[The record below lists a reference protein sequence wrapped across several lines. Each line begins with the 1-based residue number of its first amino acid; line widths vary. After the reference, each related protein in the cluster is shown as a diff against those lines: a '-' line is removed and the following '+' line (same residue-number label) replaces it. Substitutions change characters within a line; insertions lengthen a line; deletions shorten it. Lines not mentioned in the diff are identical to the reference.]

1 MADRRSILISIRQKY
16 VECIINGEKRAE
28 IRRIFPDGVSRVY
41 VYVPTPKRH
50 VIGFFEVK
58 EVHRL
63 PVAQLWEQAGRIS
76 ALSQDYFFAYLSGK
90 EVGASIHFDEFTV
103 LPHSIPLA
111 ELRRHFPKFHPP
123 QSFMYVSEDME
134 TLLLN

>member
-1 MADRRSILISIRQKY
+1 MSDRQSILISIRQKY
-16 VECIINGEKRAE
+16 VESIINGKKRAE
-28 IRRIFPDGVSRVY
+28 IRRMFPDGVSRVY

-63 PVAQLWEQAGRIS
+63 PVAQLWKQVGRIS

-90 EVGASIHFDEFTV
+90 EVGTSIYFDEFTV
-103 LPHSIPLA
+103 LPHSTPLA
-111 ELRRHFPKFHPP
+111 ELRQRFPKFHPP

-134 TLLLN
+134 KLLLR